1 MVPPLPAFNKLLEV
15 CSKRNDVMET
25 VHQVCCCCFLWRRVA
40 AACSSS
46 LLLSGHCRS
55 CIMCMLAAMHAP
67 NIHAHELRLP
77 VFSSTSLQHL
87 TSKLDLLQLVE
98 MMSGSALQPN
108 EETHKHL
115 EACFAYHN
123 LQRSS

>member
-25 VHQVCCCCFLWRRVA
+25 VHQVRFCSVWSSNCCLSIC
-40 AACSSS
+40 S
-46 LLLSGHCRS
+46 LLAMTMCLACRS
-55 CIMCMLAAMHAP
+55 ACTHSVRNAKYP
-67 NIHAHELRLP
+67 PSP
-77 VFSSTSLQHL
+77 VRESHL
-87 TSKLDLLQLVE
+87 TSRPCSLQLVE